1 MPRRKGNLVGPRG
14 TAVRTQQ
21 EVADIMYARGLLRS
35 PDKRMV
41 RWYEGQAFAKIRAL
55 WPELA
60 DEIADEERARTPV
73 VRIY

>member
-1 MPRRKGNLVGPRG
+1 MPRQKGNLVGPRG

-21 EVADIMYARGLLRS
+21 EVANIMFARGLLRS

-60 DEIADEERARTPV
+60 DEISDDGGSRTPV
-73 VRIY
+73 VTIY

>member
-1 MPRRKGNLVGPRG
+1 MAKNKGSLVGPRG

-21 EVADIMYARGLLRS
+21 EVADIMFARGLLRS
-35 PDKRMV
+35 PDRRMV

-60 DEIADEERARTPV
+60 DEIADEGHERVPV
-73 VRIY
+73 VEVY

>member
-1 MPRRKGNLVGPRG
+1 MPRRKGSLVGPRG

-41 RWYEGQAFAKIRAL
+41 RWYEGQAFRKIRAL

-60 DEIADEERARTPV
+60 DEIADDGHARLPV
-73 VRIY
+73 VRVY

>member
-1 MPRRKGNLVGPRG
+1 MF
-14 TAVRTQQ
+14 
-21 EVADIMYARGLLRS
+21 ARGLLRS

-60 DEIADEERARTPV
+60 DEIADDGHARLPV